1 MIGIS
6 VAKRLRYAFHN
17 SNTDHMDALMNNQAA
32 DAKLDCKYAQKVMD
46 FLNEAGLPVSVVPG
60 ATGFV
65 EDIALAK
72 GSVQVD
78 PKCLPSVM
86 LHEAGHLAVIP
97 SRYRH
102 MMSGNLYKSMR
113 QIFEIAEMNYM
124 DPDDSLTRALLQS
137 SDPEVTAWAWALG
150 KHLSIPEKLIILD
163 SQYDNTGKEIR
174 LQIKARCYAGIN
186 GLSHGGF
193 CVTRANPYRPLPVYP
208 ELAFWLQP

>member
-1 MIGIS
+1 
-6 VAKRLRYAFHN
+6 
-17 SNTDHMDALMNNQAA
+17 MDALMNTPTT
-32 DAKLDCKYAQKVMD
+32 DAKLNCKYAQKVMN
-46 FLNEAGLPVSVVPG
+46 FLNEVGLPVSVVPG

-65 EDIALAK
+65 KNIVLVE
-72 GSVQVD
+72 GTVQVD
-78 PKCLPSVM
+78 PKCLPSTM

-124 DPDDSLTRALLQS
+124 DPYDPLTRALLQTG
-137 SDPEVTAWAWALG
+137 DPEVTAWAWAVG
-150 KHLSIPEKLIILD
+150 KHLGIPEKLIILD
-163 SQYDNTGKEIR
+163 NQYENAGKAIR
-174 LQIKARCYAGIN
+174 TQLQTRCYIGMN

-193 CVTRANPYRPLPVYP
+193 CVTRATPNKPLPVYP